1 MVKVIPSKDPPEVF
15 NKRLE
20 EAVKRFYIAIQK
32 EQTKKAPSA
41 NQSRERLTVDF

>member
-1 MVKVIPSKDPPEVF
+1 MVTVIASKDPPEVF

-32 EQTKKAPSA
+32 EQTKKAPPADQSKSA
-41 NQSRERLTVDF
+41 

>member
-32 EQTKKAPSA
+32 EQTKKYAQMEL
-41 NQSRERLTVDF
+41 NEDLDV